1 MAAKGSVLKGQ
12 IMRKILETFP
22 GSFLYNDGKE
32 VRINGTEAGQEIQ
45 IKVTLTAAKEA
56 VEGGTPLPAE
66 LSSTVNTMAPITKV
80 PANEENVPLE
90 PTEEEKQRLSQLLNS
105 LGLV

>member
-12 IMRKILETFP
+12 IMQKILETFP

-32 VRINGTEAGQEIQ
+32 VRINGIEAGQEIQ

-56 VEGGTPLPAE
+56 VDGGSPLPIE
-66 LSSTVNTMAPITKV
+66 ISSTVNTMAQITKA
-80 PANEENVPLE
+80 PAHEENVPLE
-90 PTEEEKQRLSQLLNS
+90 PTEEEKQRLSQLLSS
-105 LGLV
+105 LGLA

>member
-12 IMRKILETFP
+12 IMQKILETFP

-32 VRINGTEAGQEIQ
+32 VRINGIEAGQEIQ
-45 IKVTLTAAKEA
+45 IKVTFTTAKEA
-56 VEGGTPLPAE
+56 VEGGSPLPIE
-66 LSSTVNTMAPITKV
+66 ISSTVNTV
-80 PANEENVPLE
+80 PTIKNPKIEESVPLE

>member
-12 IMRKILETFP
+12 IMQKILETFP

-32 VRINGTEAGQEIQ
+32 VRINGIEAGQEIQ
-45 IKVTLTAAKEA
+45 IKVTLTAAKET
-56 VEGGTPLPAE
+56 VEGGTPHPVE
-66 LSSTVNTMAPITKV
+66 ISSTVDTIAPITKT
-80 PANEENVPLE
+80 PASGENVPLE
-90 PTEEEKQRLSQLLNS
+90 PTEEEKQRLAQLLSS

>member
-1 MAAKGSVLKGQ
+1 MAAKGAVLKGE
-12 IMRKILETFP
+12 IMQKMLETFP

-32 VRINGTEAGQEIQ
+32 VRINGIEAGQEIQ

-56 VEGGTPLPAE
+56 VEGGTPHPIE
-66 LSSTVNTMAPITKV
+66 LSSTIDTAPAIKAHA
-80 PANEENVPLE
+80 PEENVPLE
-90 PTEEEKQRLSQLLNS
+90 PTEEEKQRLSHLLSS